1 MYEQSLD
8 YHRLYAAYED
18 YVIQN
23 HFVVT
28 IIHSFFPPK
37 FASALFSV
45 TIVTYVMPEDIG
57 TNNYAFWEGGG
68 GAGAGG

>member
-23 HFVVT
+23 YFVVT
-28 IIHSFFPPK
+28 IIHLFPPK
-37 FASALFSV
+37 ICFS
-45 TIVTYVMPEDIG
+45 IVFSYYCDIC
-57 TNNYAFWEGGG
+57 N
-68 GAGAGG
+68 AGRYWNQ